1 MLEDREFN
9 NQAYNRKNILARWDF
24 DNSETDEYY
33 KESKIETNLFTNESI
48 ENKLPEGE
56 TKTQNTQDY
65 RKNDDFNIDDVNF
78 NYSAE
83 KPIHNFTR
91 FELYPDQDE
100 QRPSEMDSYEVSYE
114 VSKRREK
121 NVKMAS
127 RYDFSI
133 SNFIGIMQNLRL
145 DLKWK
150 MI

>member
-1 MLEDREFN
+1 
-9 NQAYNRKNILARWDF
+9 
-24 DNSETDEYY
+24 
-33 KESKIETNLFTNESI
+33 
-48 ENKLPEGE
+48 
-56 TKTQNTQDY
+56 
-65 RKNDDFNIDDVNF
+65 VNF